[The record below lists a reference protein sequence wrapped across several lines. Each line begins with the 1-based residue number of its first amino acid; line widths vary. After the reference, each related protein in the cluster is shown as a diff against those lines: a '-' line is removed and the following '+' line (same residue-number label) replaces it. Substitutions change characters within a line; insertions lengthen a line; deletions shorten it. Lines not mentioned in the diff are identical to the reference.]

1 MTGVAQFDL
10 LESVREDAQQDVE
23 QARVAY
29 LQFADM
35 ARRAQDMVTASHGN
49 VAQGTLEIQSRAMF
63 FAEQNINFS
72 FRFAVDLSK
81 AKDLDDYVAIQS
93 RYAETLMKTY
103 AQQAQD
109 LGRLMREAS
118 ENAPPT
124 S

>member
-63 FAEQNINFS
+63 FAEQNINSS